1 MASPFAFLPNVSQ
14 PATLGSATFCFL
26 AGVDHTDVPANSS
39 VPANTDSTNVWPA
52 LQVPNGTQSPRTEI
66 FLSYAVNDGGV
77 TDAGL
82 IIGTKKI
89 VCGHQANQGFWQSK
103 IYPNQSSASVD
114 PPYESYTNKTIG
126 CYPDCCLFDIRD
138 DEEEYNDLRLE
149 QPALFKQMSA
159 ELDKR
164 AEGVYQTRYAEPGV
178 IPARIIAVR
187 A

>member
-1 MASPFAFLPNVSQ
+1 MASHFASLPNVSQ

-114 PPYESYTNKTIG
+114 PPYETY
-126 CYPDCCLFDIRD
+126 
-138 DEEEYNDLRLE
+138 RLH
-149 QPALFKQMSA
+149 QTFLLILSPFRSTVFFGGAGMPTRRLDATLTAASSTSA
-159 ELDKR
+159 T
-164 AEGVYQTRYAEPGV
+164 TRRSTTTCV
-178 IPARIIAVR
+178 
-187 A
+187 